1 MEKRKISSQS
11 KATSPADENGN
22 PQIDATQLAILAAL
36 LDPKTCESDRARS
49 ALFHAIALWEESVM
63 LCNQLNSLNS
73 DARLTFAGRE
83 PDWNSGATHLIRALA
98 RKHDGPLVSEAL
110 PDRRLE
116 MKFDAAVRQITGQPR
131 SERAMPIFREWV
143 ATSVRKEDVGE
154 EIVRLRREMTTVDLE
169 CMTESFAIW
178 HERRRS
184 EINKANAKKRQATA
198 KKNLKQKAK
207 KRLVRKSSRKS

>member
-1 MEKRKISSQS
+1 
-11 KATSPADENGN
+11 
-22 PQIDATQLAILAAL
+22 
-36 LDPKTCESDRARS
+36 
-49 ALFHAIALWEESVM
+49 
-63 LCNQLNSLNS
+63 
-73 DARLTFAGRE
+73 
-83 PDWNSGATHLIRALA
+83 
-98 RKHDGPLVSEAL
+98 
-110 PDRRLE
+110 